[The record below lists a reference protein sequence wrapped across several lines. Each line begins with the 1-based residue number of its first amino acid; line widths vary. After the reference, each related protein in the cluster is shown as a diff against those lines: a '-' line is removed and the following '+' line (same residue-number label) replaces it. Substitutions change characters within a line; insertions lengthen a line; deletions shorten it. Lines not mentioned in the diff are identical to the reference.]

1 MEGSASPEDHRGSG
15 GRDGC
20 VWRAGAYL
28 GGVERARDGD
38 CLAVFSP
45 KSFLLFLSETRTPG
59 KKKKKGRG
67 RAVLKEI

>member
-1 MEGSASPEDHRGSG
+1 MWRAPPLVRGSG
-15 GRDGC
+15 GRDGG

-28 GGVERARDGD
+28 DGVERAEDGD

-59 KKKKKGRG
+59 KKGRG

>member
-1 MEGSASPEDHRGSG
+1 MWRAPPLVRGSG

-59 KKKKKGRG
+59 KKKKKGGGERY
-67 RAVLKEI
+67 